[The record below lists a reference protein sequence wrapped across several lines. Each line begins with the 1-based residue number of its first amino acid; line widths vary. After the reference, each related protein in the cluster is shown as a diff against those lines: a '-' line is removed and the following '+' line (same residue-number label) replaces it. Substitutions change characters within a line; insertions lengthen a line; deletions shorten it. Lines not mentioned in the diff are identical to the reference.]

1 MIAMIKR
8 NLRVFLSDRP
18 SVFFSLLSVFIIIGL
33 YALFL
38 GDLMLS
44 SSIFQGR
51 AGVKWMMDSWLMAGV
66 MAAGS
71 VTTAL
76 GAMGLM
82 AEDKERKINMD
93 FVSSPIGR
101 GEIVG
106 SYIISGYIISVLL
119 TFLTGILASLYIL
132 SRGGQLPGLAT
143 AFQIIGLLLLSGFSS
158 TALVLFLVSLIQSNT
173 SFSIISTLVGTLI
186 GFLAGVYVPV
196 GQLPSAVAS
205 VVNFIPAAHSAA
217 LLRQTMMAE
226 PISRVFAGA
235 PGELVMDFRRAMGV
249 DLFIGGAPISSQ
261 ISLLVLAGSGALFF
275 ALATLSLKRKAK

>member
-1 MIAMIKR
+1 MIALFKR
-8 NLRVFLSDRP
+8 NLKVFLRDRS

-44 SSIFQGR
+44 SDIFQGR

-93 FVSSPIGR
+93 FVSSPVKR

-106 SYIISGYIISVLL
+106 GYILSGYVISVLL
-119 TFLTGILASLYIL
+119 TLVTGVLATMYIVA
-132 SRGGQLPGLAT
+132 RGGQLPGLAT
-143 AFQIIGLLLLSGFSS
+143 VAQAIGLLLLSGFSS
-158 TALVLFLVSLIQSNT
+158 TALVLLLVSFMKSSA

-196 GQLPSAVAS
+196 GQLPGAVAN
-205 VVNFIPAAHSAA
+205 VVNFIPASHSSS
-217 LLRQTMMAE
+217 LLRQVMMAE
-226 PISRVFAGA
+226 PASQVFAGA
-235 PGELVMDFRRAMGV
+235 PGEMVMGFRRAMGV
-249 DLFIGGAPISSQ
+249 DLYFGGTLISPAA
-261 ISLLVLAGSGALFF
+261 SLLVLFGSGTLFF
-275 ALATLSLKRKAK
+275 ALATLNLRRKKK